1 MNINNTRKVLLA
13 VLGLVVIALAVFFS
27 GVIANSKVPYQ
38 PKKQDTTK
46 QVLTQVV
53 QNGSVPVSL
62 PANGLLQAVNRVEL
76 TARVQGVLQPG
87 AHLFRA
93 GTFYKKGEVLLKVD
107 ASEYLAGVLA
117 QRANFYNLVTA
128 LLPDLKLDFSNA
140 YAAWSNYTAQ
150 WSINT
155 STPKLP
161 DFTDAGVKNYITG
174 RGVVAAYYA
183 LKAQEQNLDF
193 YTVRAPFD
201 GVLVNAQVT
210 EGSLIRPGQAVGTFI
225 GAGDYELAVSVAPAY
240 AAQLKTGA
248 SVVLRVLDGSQTY
261 TGVVKRINQSVDA
274 TTQSIRVFIGVRDA
288 SLAEGVYLTA
298 DLQAQ
303 AIENAFAMDRGL
315 VTADQQVFSVVDN
328 QLKLIEVEVVHFSE
342 KQAVVR
348 NIPDGTVVLAKPLV
362 GAFEGMP
369 VLPTASAQ

>member
-1 MNINNTRKVLLA
+1 MNTNNIRKVLLA
-13 VLGLVVIALAVFFS
+13 LLGLVVIALALFFS

-46 QVLTQVV
+46 QVLTQIVS
-53 QNGSVPVSL
+53 NGSVSVSL

-93 GTFYKKGEVLLKVD
+93 GTSYKKGEVLLKVD
-107 ASEYLAGVLA
+107 ASEYQAGVLA
-117 QRANFYNLVTA
+117 QRANFYNQVTA
-128 LLPDLKLDFSNA
+128 LLPDLKLDFPNA
-140 YAAWSNYTAQ
+140 YNAWSNYTAQ
-150 WSINT
+150 WSIN
-155 STPKLP
+155 SPTPKLP
-161 DFTDAGVKNYITG
+161 EFTDSGVKNYITG

-210 EGSLIRPGQAVGTFI
+210 EGSLIRPGQSLGTFI
-225 GAGDYELAVSVAPAY
+225 GTGDYELAVSVAPSY

-248 SVVLRVLDGSQTY
+248 TVQLHALDGSQNY

-274 TTQSIRVFIGVRDA
+274 TTQSIRVFIGVRSTA
-288 SLAEGVYLTA
+288 LAEGVYLNA

-303 AIENAFAMDRGL
+303 AIDNAFALDRGL

-328 QLKLIEVEVVHFSE
+328 QLKLIDVQVVHYAE

-348 NIPDGTVVLAKPLV
+348 GIPDGTVVLAKPLV

-369 VLPTASAQ
+369 VLHTASVQ

>member
-1 MNINNTRKVLLA
+1 MNTNNIRKVLLA
-13 VLGLVVIALAVFFS
+13 VLGLIVIALALFFS

-46 QVLTQVV
+46 QVLTQIVS
-53 QNGSVPVSL
+53 NGSVSVSL

-93 GTFYKKGEVLLKVD
+93 GTSYKKGEVLLKVD
-107 ASEYLAGVLA
+107 AAEYQAGVLA
-117 QRANFYNLVTA
+117 QRANFYNQVTA
-128 LLPDLKLDFSNA
+128 LLPDLKLDFPKA
-140 YAAWSNYTAQ
+140 YPAWSDYTAQ
-150 WSINT
+150 WTIN
-155 STPKLP
+155 SPTPKLP
-161 DFTDAGVKNYITG
+161 EFTDSGVKNYITG

-210 EGSLIRPGQAVGTFI
+210 EGSLIRPGQSLGTFI
-225 GAGDYELAVSVAPAY
+225 GAGDYELAVSVAPSY
-240 AAQLKTGA
+240 AAQLNTGA
-248 SVVLRVLDGSQTY
+248 SVQLHALDGSQDY

-274 TTQSIRVFIGVRDA
+274 TTQSIRVFIGVRSTA
-288 SLAEGVYLTA
+288 LAEGVYLNA

-303 AIENAFAMDRGL
+303 AIDNAFALDRGL

-328 QLKLIEVEVVHFSE
+328 QLKLIDVQVVHYAE

-348 NIPDGTVVLAKPLV
+348 GIPDGTVVLAKPLV

-369 VLPTASAQ
+369 VLPTASVQ

>member
-1 MNINNTRKVLLA
+1 MNTNNIRKVLLA
-13 VLGLVVIALAVFFS
+13 VLGLVVIALALFFS

-46 QVLTQVV
+46 QVLTQIVS
-53 QNGSVPVSL
+53 NGSVSVSL

-93 GTFYKKGEVLLKVD
+93 GTSYKKGEVLLKVD
-107 ASEYLAGVLA
+107 ASEYQAGVLA
-117 QRANFYNLVTA
+117 QRANFYNQVTA
-128 LLPDLKLDFSNA
+128 LLPDLKLDFPKA
-140 YAAWSNYTAQ
+140 YNAWSGYTAQ
-150 WSINT
+150 WSIN
-155 STPKLP
+155 SPTPKLP
-161 DFTDAGVKNYITG
+161 EFTDSGVKNYITG

-210 EGSLIRPGQAVGTFI
+210 EGSLIRPGQSLGTFI
-225 GAGDYELAVSVAPAY
+225 GTGDYELSVSVAPSY

-248 SVVLRVLDGSQTY
+248 TVQLHALDGSQNY

-274 TTQSIRVFIGVRDA
+274 STQSIRVFIGVRSTA
-288 SLAEGVYLTA
+288 LAEGVYLNA

-303 AIENAFAMDRGL
+303 AIDNAFALDRGL

-328 QLKLIEVEVVHFSE
+328 QLKLIDVQVVHYSE
-342 KQAVVR
+342 KEAVVR
-348 NIPDGTVVLAKPLV
+348 GIPDGTVVLAKPLV

-369 VLPTASAQ
+369 VLPTALVQ